1 MARHDAAPLLSSSP
15 PPSQANGAVRR
26 RTQQLAGPTEIS
38 AATSAPSNGSSSR
51 LSTDKKKRR
60 KARSLFR
67 RVARFSVKHTWV
79 PPLILL
85 VLFAA
90 AYAVNPT
97 ASNPVRR
104 FILLSYEQPNPRAH
118 VDPTLPVHYGKGLWD
133 VAFVAFY
140 TIVLS
145 FTRELMM
152 QEVLIPLGRLNG
164 IKSRGKQQ
172 RFAEQMYTA
181 LYFSCMGP
189 TGVYVMS
196 RSPVWYFNTAGMYEA
211 FPHRSHEAVFKFYYL
226 FQAAYWAQQGV
237 VMLLGFEK
245 PRKDFKE
252 LVAHHI
258 VTLALIGLSY
268 RFHFTH
274 MGIAVYIT
282 HDISDVFLA
291 LSKSLHYIDSPL
303 VVPVYVS
310 NIFVWIYLR
319 HYINLRILYS
329 ILTEFRTVG
338 PYELNWETQQYKCW
352 ISNIITFALLAS
364 LQALNL
370 FWLYCL
376 FRSMYK
382 FVVYKIKKDDRSE
395 SSEEEE
401 NAQLQ
406 PEAEPLLTEVNGSA
420 NGHATAAVA
429 NGSL

>member
-1 MARHDAAPLLSSSP
+1 MARHDAAPLLSSSQ
-15 PPSQANGAVRR
+15 PSSAVRR
-26 RTQQLAGPTEIS
+26 RNEPPAGPTERS
-38 AATSAPSNGSSSR
+38 ASPASPASPR
-51 LSTDKKKRR
+51 LSPDKKKRR

-67 RVARFSVKHTWV
+67 RLARFSLRHTWV
-79 PPLILL
+79 APL
-85 VLFAA
+85 VLLLLFGA

-97 ASNPVRR
+97 DANPVSR
-104 FILLSYEQPNPRAH
+104 FIFLSYEMPNPDAH
-118 VDPTLPVHYGKGLWD
+118 LGHPTHYGKGLWD

-140 TIVLS
+140 TVVLS

-152 QEVLIPLGRLNG
+152 HEVLIPLGRLNG

-189 TGVYVMS
+189 AGVYVMS
-196 RSPVWYFNTAGMYEA
+196 RSAVWYFNTAGMYA
-211 FPHRSHEAVFKFYYL
+211 GFPHRSHEAVFKFYYL

-303 VVPVYVS
+303 VVPVYVT

-338 PYELNWETQQYKCW
+338 PYELDWATQQYKCW
-352 ISNIITFALLAS
+352 ISNIITFVLLAS

-395 SSEEEE
+395 SSEEET
-401 NAQLQ
+401 L
-406 PEAEPLLTEVNGSA
+406 AEPLLTEVNGA
-420 NGHATAAVA
+420 A